1 MLAASP
7 RSDSS
12 PDEKPEVFRPPMW
25 LRYSVIAAILFWLW
39 MLGCLL
45 VMKVSTDR
53 AFLGVAFFIT
63 LFSIL
68 SVFYNN
74 TAIEVTSDGV
84 IVRGVASFRVVPW
97 ADIVKVD
104 VRPGILQT
112 TYAVRARRR
121 GLVFFTSFLAGH
133 QRLLNLIVERAHLAR
148 S

>member
-1 MLAASP
+1 MTGVPVRRGSGSTTPA
-7 RSDSS
+7 
-12 PDEKPEVFRPPMW
+12 EVFRPRVW
-25 LRYSVIAAILFWLW
+25 LRYSVLAAIVFWLS
-39 MLGCLL
+39 MLVCLL
-45 VMKVSTDR
+45 AMRASAER

-84 IVRGVASFRVVPW
+84 IVRGMTSFRLVPY

-112 TYAVRARRR
+112 TYAVRARQ
-121 GLVFFTSFLAGH
+121 GLVFFTSLFAGH
-133 QRLLNLIVERAHLAR
+133 QRLLELIVERAHLAR